1 MLITFLLQGLYKGD
15 FSPSVNLHIN
25 HEKPMLEFLFSR
37 VENEPERMNDFKMTM
52 QLVSYKDVNLNG
64 HPKSMFY

>member
-25 HEKPMLEFLFSR
+25 HEKLMLEFLFSR

-52 QLVSYKDVNLNG
+52 
-64 HPKSMFY
+64 